1 LDFHKTTRKH
11 TPYSLVLLVCFYAG
25 PVVGQDVESFGVFGG
40 LNFPFTIDQ
49 GLNKDPRF
57 FGKFSIRGTPV
68 GAAYGY
74 DKIGFGFVVT
84 PQYMQVGQT
93 FLIQNRVGG
102 EVGRREVNMNYFS
115 IPAALK
121 IHMSD
126 LAFFRLSLV
135 ASIAPSFL
143 IRGQEVITHEA
154 AKLRYP
160 ASVLVPAEPGYSE
173 TFDGVFVP
181 AVDKQVYVANN
192 KFNSFNLFAAIGFRS
207 DFEFSENWALNFDGR
222 ANFGIFDTRKS
233 SYLDQLRAP
242 DNVPDLFGQR
252 REVFLSLTIGI
263 SRTLTIKKDFK
274 PKPTS
279 QRGSSYKSIPY
290 KKLPKPKN

>member
-1 LDFHKTTRKH
+1 
-11 TPYSLVLLVCFYAG
+11 LVLLLCLFAG
-25 PVVGQDVESFGVFGG
+25 QLVGQDVESFGVFGG

-68 GAAYGY
+68 GLCYGY

-93 FLIQNRVGG
+93 FLIQNTVGG
-102 EVGRREVNMNYFS
+102 EVGRREVNMNY
-115 IPAALK
+115 IALPAALK
-121 IHMSD
+121 IHVSD

-135 ASIAPSFL
+135 ASLAPSFL
-143 IRGQEVITHEA
+143 VRGQEIITHEA

-160 ASVLVPAEPGYSE
+160 ASVAIPAEPGYAR

-181 AVDKQVYVANN
+181 EVTNGVLVSND

-222 ANFGIFDTRKS
+222 ANFGIFDTRKA
-233 SYLDQLRAP
+233 SYLEQLRAP
-242 DNVPDLFGQR
+242 ANVPDLFGQR
-252 REVFLSLTIGI
+252 REVFLSVTIGI

-274 PKPTS
+274 PKAGS
-279 QRGSSYKSIPY
+279 QKSSSYKSIPY
-290 KKLPKPKN
+290 RKMSKPKN

>member
-1 LDFHKTTRKH
+1 MDFGKPIKKQTK
-11 TPYSLVLLVCFYAG
+11 YSLALLLCLWAARVLS
-25 PVVGQDVESFGVFGG
+25 QDVESFGVFGG

-57 FGKFSIRGTPV
+57 FGKFSIRGTPI
-68 GAAYGY
+68 GMCYGY

-93 FLIQNRVGG
+93 FLIQNTAGG
-102 EVGRREVNMNYFS
+102 EVGRREVNMNYIS

-121 IHMSD
+121 IHVSD

-135 ASIAPSFL
+135 ASLAPSFL

-160 ASVLVPAEPGYSE
+160 ASVIVPTEPGYAQA
-173 TFDGVFVP
+173 FDGVFVP
-181 AVDKQVYVANN
+181 AVSNQVYVAND
-192 KFNSFNLFAAIGFRS
+192 KFNSFNLFAAIGLRS

-222 ANFGIFDTRKS
+222 ANFGIFDTRKT
-233 SYLDQLRAP
+233 SYLDQLKAP
-242 DNVPDLFGQR
+242 NNVPDLFGQR
-252 REVFLSLTIGI
+252 REVFLSVTIGI

-279 QRGSSYKSIPY
+279 QRSGSYKSIPY
-290 KKLPKPKN
+290 KKLSKPKN